1 MGKRAQEELELQEC
15 VEGGGAVQTPPCSLE
30 PFRRARWW
38 TGGCQGVWSPHCV
51 NSECLPGREVFRGL
65 PLAPPAHTVSWSV
78 DLGREQDRASL
89 SLWPDTFTLVSLANP
104 GLLTCT
110 QGPLL
115 ALKCLI
121 TPTSHPP
128 IPTERW
134 PLPPSRVLGPSLC
147 MPEVAPNLQP
157 KRLCV

>member
-15 VEGGGAVQTPPCSLE
+15 AEGGGAVQTPPCSLE

-51 NSECLPGREVFRGL
+51 NSECLPGRGVPRFAPRPPCPHSLLECGSRKGAGQGI
-65 PLAPPAHTVSWSV
+65 PISLA
-78 DLGREQDRASL
+78 
-89 SLWPDTFTLVSLANP
+89 TFTLVSLANP

-134 PLPPSRVLGPSLC
+134 PLPPSRVLGLSLC

-157 KRLCV
+157 KHLCV